1 LLRSWQ
7 RRGKRQ
13 PPSSDLGC
21 GDNHRAAEIARRDLG
36 PTRGRSLSFR
46 VAKRFYVREPF
57 CPWVLSRIEPAAP
70 PGELGQWIWW
80 VIRLDLAGKE
90 RCCGEDPRR
99 RHTRNSSGNSRPAL
113 TKTHPGANPRA
124 NGELGIVDRDVGVAA
139 ADIPDAMRP
148 HSLGRPEG
156 DLARRLGMRDVEDAD
171 SRRILAAFQEIGRR
185 SRLVGLRIDLHRP
198 HARPVDGKQQVVM
211 GRGIPWWH
219 RLVLVSRSR
228 GINPSRS
235 RPGKSRR

>member
-1 LLRSWQ
+1 VVVLID
-7 RRGKRQ
+7 RREAMRAGTLQ

-90 RCCGEDPRR
+90 RCCGEDP
-99 RHTRNSSGNSRPAL
+99 N
-113 TKTHPGANPRA
+113 
-124 NGELGIVDRDVGVAA
+124 ELLRFLVRETMLAFQFGD
-139 ADIPDAMRP
+139 ADILVWASSTPMLDI
-148 HSLGRPEG
+148 
-156 DLARRLGMRDVEDAD
+156 MRD
-171 SRRILAAFQEIGRR
+171 
-185 SRLVGLRIDLHRP
+185 
-198 HARPVDGKQQVVM
+198 
-211 GRGIPWWH
+211 
-219 RLVLVSRSR
+219 
-228 GINPSRS
+228 
-235 RPGKSRR
+235 